1 MNEIEQITLNC
12 MINNPMLK
20 KNMIKK
26 PVLKANAKDIKFYR
40 KRIMNLLKQ
49 YTSNDLPE
57 DLFLDVE
64 KSLDSFVLNSIHYF
78 QMIDKSELYQK
89 DYLDL
94 HEEET
99 DDILENIKTYV
110 PFQEEEVIVPYI
122 KKEEVKTMDYYVKK
136 NKIKEEEQPFFFP
149 IEKKVNIKSKELKKK
164 GICKKKN
171 ILNKY
176 EDNKEEK
183 QT

>member
-1 MNEIEQITLNC
+1 MNEIEKITLNC

-20 KNMIKK
+20 KNLIKK
-26 PVLKANAKDIKFYR
+26 PILKANAKDIKFYR

-49 YTSNDLPE
+49 YTSDELPE
-57 DLFLDVE
+57 DIFLDVE
-64 KSLDSFVLNSIHYF
+64 KSIDYFVLNSIHYF

-94 HEEET
+94 QEEET
-99 DDILENIKTYV
+99 DNILENIKTYI
-110 PFQEEEVIVPYI
+110 PFQEEEIIIPYI
-122 KKEEVKTMDYYVKK
+122 KKEEVKTMDYYVRK
-136 NKIKEEEQPFFFP
+136 NKIKEEITQFFP

-171 ILNKY
+171 ITNKY

-183 QT
+183 